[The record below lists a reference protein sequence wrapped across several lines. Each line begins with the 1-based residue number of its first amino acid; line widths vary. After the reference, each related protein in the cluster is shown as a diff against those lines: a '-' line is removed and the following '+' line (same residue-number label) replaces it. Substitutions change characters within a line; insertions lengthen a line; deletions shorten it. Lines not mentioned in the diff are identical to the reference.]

1 MGAELPGGPG
11 WELSVAWRGGVGE
24 GEASRQ
30 GCSLLEIR
38 ALPLCQA
45 LLGAS

>member
-1 MGAELPGGPG
+1 MGAELPSGPG
-11 WELSVAWRGGVGE
+11 QELSVWPGE
-24 GEASRQ
+24 EESGGEASRQ

-38 ALPLCQA
+38 VLPLCQA